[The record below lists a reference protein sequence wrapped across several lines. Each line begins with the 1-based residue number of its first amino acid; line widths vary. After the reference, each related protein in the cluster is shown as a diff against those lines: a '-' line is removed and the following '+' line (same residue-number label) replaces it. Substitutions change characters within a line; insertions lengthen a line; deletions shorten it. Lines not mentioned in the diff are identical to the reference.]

1 MSDEKEISFEE
12 ALKQLEE
19 TVLHMEKGD
28 LSLDDN
34 IKFFEK
40 GSSLAD
46 FCTKQLKQAEKKVE
60 VLLKV
65 DAKGQAEYQDFED
78 FSSR

>member
-1 MSDEKEISFEE
+1 MSNSKKISFED

-40 GSSLAD
+40 GSLLAD
-46 FCTKQLKQAEKKVE
+46 FCSKQLKEAEKKVE

-65 DAKGQAEYQDFED
+65 NNDGTAEFKDFN
-78 FSSR
+78 SPN

>member
-1 MSDEKEISFEE
+1 MSEDKKMNFED
-12 ALKQLEE
+12 ALKELEN
-19 TVLHMEKGD
+19 TVTHMEKGD

-40 GSSLAD
+40 GSKLANFCSL
-46 FCTKQLKQAEKKVE
+46 QLKKAEKKVE

-65 DAKGQAEYQDFED
+65 NSSGEPEFKDFQA
-78 FSSR
+78 